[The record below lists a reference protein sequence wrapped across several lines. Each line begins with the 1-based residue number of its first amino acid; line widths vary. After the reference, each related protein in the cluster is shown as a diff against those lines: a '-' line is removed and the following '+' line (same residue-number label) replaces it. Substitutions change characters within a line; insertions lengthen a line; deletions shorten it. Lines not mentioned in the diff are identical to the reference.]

1 MIRGGHMR
9 YLSILSIIIIFIL
22 LYACGGSEM
31 EQGDKSYAGGNY
43 TMAINHYLK
52 FKKEHAND
60 SLINK
65 KLALAY
71 FQKGKELY
79 GKTKNIKSFSGNFS
93 KAERYVDSPQDD
105 PGFNKTY
112 SGLLYDLAMAYHNSR
127 PENEVQK
134 EQFFTNTLD
143 YLNLALEFD
152 GNNTQAEEAL
162 QKIYDENFEAMFNKG
177 LDLYKRAGREKNNDL
192 YVSAEYYLTRADHF
206 NPGDPKTEEYLSKVR
221 RKTLSILRNSG
232 PVSFCVVGYK
242 KEKGYFLADIT
253 ASNFT
258 RQTLEIDPQLFQ
270 LELDDGSL
278 INVDGKKT
286 ADYDNALTEKT
297 TIEPRKLLDG
307 VLAFKLPPK
316 TKVLTMIYTNS
327 DGQEVRKYFP

>member
-9 YLSILSIIIIFIL
+9 YLSILGIVTIFIL

-31 EQGDKSYAGGNY
+31 EQGDKSYAEANY
-43 TMAINHYLK
+43 TLAINHYLK
-52 FKKEHAND
+52 FKKDHPD
-60 SLINK
+60 DPKIKS

-79 GKTKNIKSFSGNFS
+79 TKTKNIKSFAGNYA
-93 KAERYVDSPQDD
+93 KAESYVESPGED
-105 PGFNKTY
+105 PNFNKAF
-112 SGLLYDLAMAYHNSR
+112 SSLLYELAIAYQNAR

-134 EQFFTNTLD
+134 EQYFNNTLD

-152 GNNTQAEEAL
+152 GDNEQAETAL

-177 LDLYKRAGREKNNDL
+177 VDFYKRARREKNNDL
-192 YVSAEYYLTRADHF
+192 YLSAEYYLSRADHF

-221 RKTLSILRNSG
+221 KQTLSILKNSG

-242 KEKGYFLADIT
+242 KDKGYFLTDIT

-258 RQTLEIDPQLFQ
+258 SATMEIDPNNFQ

-278 INVDGKKT
+278 INMDGKKT
-286 ADYDNALTEKT
+286 ADFDKALTTKT
-297 TIEPRKLLDG
+297 ALEPRKLLDG
-307 VLAFKLPPK
+307 VLAFKVPAK
-316 TKVLTMIYTNS
+316 TKVLAMIYTNE
-327 DGQEVRKYFP
+327 DGREVRKYFP